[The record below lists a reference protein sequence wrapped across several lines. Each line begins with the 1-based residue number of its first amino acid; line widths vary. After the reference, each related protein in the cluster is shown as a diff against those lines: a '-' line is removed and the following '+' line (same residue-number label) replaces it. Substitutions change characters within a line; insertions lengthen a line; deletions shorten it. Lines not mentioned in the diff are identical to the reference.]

1 MPYADLPPRAFWRLC
16 RNDPGFLTSD
26 IYHPKFQL
34 PPGTRVATAGSCF
47 AQHIGK
53 YVRASEL
60 ELIDT
65 EPTPPG
71 MSPETAAKFGYGLFS
86 GRYGNVYTA
95 RQLRQLLEDAW
106 AETIH
111 DGAIWTRDGR
121 FFDGLRPNVEPDG
134 LESTDEVRAQR
145 VDHLRRVRE
154 IFETADLFIFTL
166 GLTEAWLD
174 RKTGVV
180 FPTAPGVVAGQF
192 DPERHQFANFS
203 MADTLEDLAAALGFL
218 RKRRPDLKVILTVSP
233 VPLTATASGE
243 HVLTATTYSK
253 AVLRAVAGE
262 MAASDADFDYFPSY
276 EIITGAPFGAR
287 HYKEN
292 LRNVTAEGV
301 EAAMSVF
308 FSVQDELSNVAT
320 KRVSAAPLADPAPE
334 EEGENEEICEEAM
347 LEAFVGS

>member
-1 MPYADLPPRAFWRLC
+1 MPYSDLPPRAFWRLC

-26 IYHPKFQL
+26 IFHPKFQL

-47 AQHIGK
+47 AQNIGK
-53 YVRASEL
+53 FVRASEL
-60 ELIDT
+60 ELIES

-71 MSPETAAKFGYGLFS
+71 MSVETAAAFGYGLFS

-106 AETIH
+106 GETIH

-121 FFDGLRPNVEPDG
+121 FFDGLRPAVEPGG
-134 LESTDEVRAQR
+134 LDSEGEVRAHR
-145 VDHLRRVRE
+145 LDHLRRVRE
-154 IFETADLFIFTL
+154 IFETADVFIFTL
-166 GLTEAWLD
+166 GLTEAWRD

-180 FPTAPGVVAGQF
+180 FPTAPGVVAGKF
-192 DPERHQFANFS
+192 DPDRHEFVNFG
-203 MADTLEDLAAALGFL
+203 MADTLEDLAAALAFL
-218 RKRRPDLKVILTVSP
+218 HNPRPELKVILTVSP

-262 MAASDADFDYFPSY
+262 MAANDARIDYFPSY
-276 EIITGAPFGAR
+276 EIITGAPFGSR
-287 HYKEN
+287 YYREN

-308 FSVQDELSNVAT
+308 FAVQDGLSDVANMSVGVT
-320 KRVSAAPLADPAPE
+320 PMPVSAPE
-334 EEGENEEICEEAM
+334 EEGENAEICEEAM
-347 LEAFVGS
+347 LEAFAR